1 MTVWKI
7 LNILRHASNGA
18 IVEALVEVAGEVE
31 GVPAAVRAKA
41 SFVANPDS
49 PDFIP
54 VDQVTEDVVIGWAK
68 EVLGEAVMEW
78 KLVEAVQALGKQ
90 THISGLPWSAQ

>member
-1 MTVWKI
+1 MITWTI
-7 LNILRHASNGA
+7 LNVLRNAATGA
-18 IVEALVEVAGEVE
+18 IVEALVECVGEKD
-31 GVPAAVRAKA
+31 GQSAAVRAKA

-54 VDQVTEDVVIGWAK
+54 VDQVTEDIVIGWAK

-78 KLVEAVQALGKQ
+78 KVTEAIEALNKQ
-90 THISGLPWSAQ
+90 TYVNGLPWSAK